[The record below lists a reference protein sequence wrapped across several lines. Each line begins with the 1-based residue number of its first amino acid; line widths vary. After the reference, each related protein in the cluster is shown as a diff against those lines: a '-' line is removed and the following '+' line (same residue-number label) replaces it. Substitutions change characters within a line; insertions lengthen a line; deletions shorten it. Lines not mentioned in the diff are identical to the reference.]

1 MTAIAIGH
9 SQCRQ
14 PGGGG
19 GADGLGLSPGGGGV
33 ACLLICGLTHVQLL
47 VLPSM
52 PGAGGAP
59 AIGLAGLGGQAWL
72 ASAIVFP
79 SFRRAQASQANHEDR
94 VLS

>member
-1 MTAIAIGH
+1 MTAIAIGQ

-14 PGGGG
+14 AGGGG

-33 ACLLICGLTHVQLL
+33 ACLLICSLTHVQLL

-59 AIGLAGLGGQAWL
+59 AIGGDYPAIGQHAYGERQEL
-72 ASAIVFP
+72 LRRPPA
-79 SFRRAQASQANHEDR
+79 RRAGR
-94 VLS
+94 